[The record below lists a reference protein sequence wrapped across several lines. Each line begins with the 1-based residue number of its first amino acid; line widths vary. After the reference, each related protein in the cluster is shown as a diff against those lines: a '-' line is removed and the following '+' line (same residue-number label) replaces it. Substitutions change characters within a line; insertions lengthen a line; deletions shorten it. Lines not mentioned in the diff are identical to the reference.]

1 MVAIEI
7 QYKTNEFVM
16 DAYNIRI
23 TTKKLNKYQQ
33 AYHQFQEQER
43 RRIMLESEANEKI
56 RTNNYHLSNRVK
68 NLEGSLQQLNR
79 EHVELANELVMNKVE
94 VDRLNDENAELRS
107 TISSLRKNLNE
118 KPEEVEQI

>member
-1 MVAIEI
+1 MVATEI

-43 RRIMLESEANEKI
+43 RRIMLEAEANERI
-56 RTNNYHLSNRVK
+56 RTNNHHLSNHVNHLTNHVK
-68 NLEGSLQQLNR
+68 NLEGSLQQLSR
-79 EHVELANELVMNKVE
+79 EHVELANELVMTKVE
-94 VDRLNDENAELRS
+94 VSRLNEENA
-107 TISSLRKNLNE
+107 SLRKNLNE
-118 KPEEVEQI
+118 KPAEVEQ